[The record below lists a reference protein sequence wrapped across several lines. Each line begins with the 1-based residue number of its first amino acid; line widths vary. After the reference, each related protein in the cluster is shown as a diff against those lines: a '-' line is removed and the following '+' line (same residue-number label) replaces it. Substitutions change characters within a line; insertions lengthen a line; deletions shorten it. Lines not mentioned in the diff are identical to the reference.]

1 MILGLFLILIVLI
14 PFCIYLYLTN
24 KKLQERINFLESE
37 KKNILERKILKNNE
51 EDIISIG
58 NISKEINNNK
68 SSVPKNISKN
78 RPLPT
83 NQDKSGGIGIQKS
96 KTSNEKWIDHT
107 KKLSTN
113 INKKIIKESSN
124 FNINDFSHNI
134 KHNPQVIDKE
144 NKDYLIELSNS
155 LNQNLET
162 PPIELT
168 AYEQEQEKEAII
180 SYEEL
185 KLREKDKKIRIDDND
200 ESNTFIEKL
209 KDFRNNLNS

>member
-37 KKNILERKILKNNE
+37 KKSILERKILKNNE

-78 RPLPT
+78 RPLST
-83 NQDKSGGIGIQKS
+83 NQDKSGGIGTQKS
-96 KTSNEKWIDHT
+96 KTSNEKLIDHT
-107 KKLSTN
+107 KELSIN

-134 KHNPQVIDKE
+134 KHNPQVIGKE